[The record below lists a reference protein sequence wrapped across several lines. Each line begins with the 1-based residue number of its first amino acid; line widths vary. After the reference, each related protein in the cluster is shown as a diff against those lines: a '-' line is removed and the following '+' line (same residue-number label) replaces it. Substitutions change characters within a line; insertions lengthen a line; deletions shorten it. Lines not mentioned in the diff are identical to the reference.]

1 MMMTERQLKA
11 VRAEK
16 TDTNATKQL
25 KSEIRSLQTKLQNK
39 EDEKSSLSKEVTDLK
54 RSVLK
59 RLILTVPKKLIM
71 IKLF

>member
-39 EDEKSSLSKEVTDLK
+39 EDEKSSMSKEVTDLK
-54 RSVLK
+54 RSVF
-59 RLILTVPKKLIM
+59 IFFNTTMESPT
-71 IKLF
+71 